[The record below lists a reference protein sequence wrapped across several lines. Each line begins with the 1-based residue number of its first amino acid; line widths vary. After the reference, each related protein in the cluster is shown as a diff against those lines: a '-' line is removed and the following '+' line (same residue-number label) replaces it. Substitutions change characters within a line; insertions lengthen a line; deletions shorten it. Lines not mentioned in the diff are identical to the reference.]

1 MRIVQVLNQNDY
13 KLFKTIVGLKQNSL
27 MKTLDSYLRRKY
39 DKGKIIKTDAYIY
52 AEGDIPIAL
61 VAHMDTVFKSPPEH
75 IYYDERQGVIWS
87 PEGLGADDR
96 AGVFAILKI
105 VQSGLRPTI
114 IFTTD
119 EEIGGVGAEKLV
131 KDFPTSPSEL
141 KYIIQLDRR
150 GTNDC
155 VFYECVNEE
164 FTKYVES
171 FGFIENFGS
180 FSDISEL
187 CPAWGIAGVNLS
199 IGYEDEHSISETFHV
214 KPWLS
219 TVTKVELMLQEEE
232 IPSFEYIED
241 TRYVNYWKAL
251 KNPYAWDYPDDDE
264 ICCSRCYK
272 IFSEYEMI
280 PVKFHHGIK
289 YYCPDCCVDKV
300 DWCNN
305 CGEAFEAEKGEK
317 FCPECRK
324 KIMGENKDK
333 CSTKKSKKNSI
344 K

>member
-1 MRIVQVLNQNDY
+1 M
-13 KLFKTIVGLKQNSL
+13 
-27 MKTLDSYLRRKY
+27 
-39 DKGKIIKTDAYIY
+39 
-52 AEGDIPIAL
+52 
-61 VAHMDTVFKSPPEH
+61 
-75 IYYDERQGVIWS
+75 
-87 PEGLGADDR
+87 
-96 AGVFAILKI
+96 
-105 VQSGLRPTI
+105 
-114 IFTTD
+114 
-119 EEIGGVGAEKLV
+119 
-131 KDFPTSPSEL
+131 
-141 KYIIQLDRR
+141 
-150 GTNDC
+150 
-155 VFYECVNEE
+155 
-164 FTKYVES
+164 
-171 FGFIENFGS
+171 
-180 FSDISEL
+180 
-187 CPAWGIAGVNLS
+187 
-199 IGYEDEHSISETFHV
+199 

-264 ICCSRCYK
+264 ICCSRCHK

-280 PVKFHHGIK
+280 PVKFNHGTE

-324 KIMGENKDK
+324 KIMGENKSK
-333 CSTKKSKKNSI
+333 CSTKKFKKNST